1 MRIDWTSLKKVRDDL
16 EKNANLNDDTSLLF
30 IIKPHKNESVKA
42 NVKFKDFLKMFFT
55 LSEERFKIIQIM
67 VFNTEHEL
75 LYKLGKDLEYSE
87 NKPLTT
93 PETPNT
99 IAEWNTFN
107 SFKKSALMKIL
118 LSQIGGS
125 NV

>member
-1 MRIDWTSLKKVRDDL
+1 MRIDWTNLKTVRDDL
-16 EKNANLNDDTSLLF
+16 EKSAKLTADTNLIF
-30 IIKPHKNESVKA
+30 IIRPQKNESVRA
-42 NVKFKDFLKMFFT
+42 TVKFKDFLKMFFT
-55 LSEERFKIIQIM
+55 LSEERFKIIQVM
-67 VFNTEHEL
+67 VFDINNTL
-75 LYKLGKDLEYSE
+75 LYKLGKNLEYSE

-93 PETPNT
+93 EATPNT

-118 LSQIGGS
+118 LTQIGGS